1 MSSSHAPYG
10 AEGAR
15 GVNGVNGAATRRGY
29 KPRDGGKSPRR
40 GSGRPG
46 IALAI
51 MLSAQLMIILDM
63 TVVNIALPHIQAN
76 LHFSATSLSWVLNGY
91 TLTSGGLLL
100 LGGRAGDIS
109 GRRRTFIAGIS
120 LFTLAS
126 LAGGLST
133 TASLLIAARTLQGVG
148 GALASPAVLAL
159 IVTSFPEGRERTRAL
174 GIYMGVITG
183 GSSLGLV
190 LGGVITEWLSWRWVL
205 FINVPIGIAVVA
217 VAPLF
222 VGETPRLAGRFDL
235 AGALTA
241 TTGVTALVYGF
252 IRASVEGWGDH
263 LALAAFGAAAILLA
277 LFVVNETRARQPITP
292 LRLFADVSR
301 AGSFVARLLL
311 IAGMFGVFFFL
322 TQFLQKIMG
331 FSPIRAGV
339 AFLPMTVALFAVSR
353 LAPRLM
359 PRFGAKPLMI
369 AGMLPAIASMT
380 WLSRVTPATG
390 YWSGV
395 FGPMMLLGLGM
406 GLVFVPLTTA
416 SLAGVPAA
424 DSGAAS
430 GLVNMLQLVGGA
442 LGLGVLVAVYGTA
455 SRHAASHPLAGLTP
469 FAQSQHVITH
479 GMAAAFGFAA
489 ILNVCSLLVIVT
501 LIRTRKLAP
510 AAVPAS
516 KPQQEAVAS

>member
-1 MSSSHAPYG
+1 
-10 AEGAR
+10 
-15 GVNGVNGAATRRGY
+15 
-29 KPRDGGKSPRR
+29 
-40 GSGRPG
+40 
-46 IALAI
+46 
-51 MLSAQLMIILDM
+51 
-63 TVVNIALPHIQAN
+63 VVNIALPRIQSN

-100 LGGRAGDIS
+100 LGGRAGDIL
-109 GRRRTFIAGIS
+109 GRRRMFVAGIS

-133 TASLLIAARTLQGVG
+133 TAGLLLAARAMQGVG

-205 FINVPIGIAVVA
+205 FINVPIGVAVVA

-222 VGETPRLAGRFDL
+222 VAETPRLPGRFDL
-235 AGALTA
+235 VGALTA
-241 TTGVTALVYGF
+241 TTGVTTLVYGF
-252 IRASVEGWGDH
+252 IRAAASGWGDH
-263 LALAAFGAAAILLA
+263 LALAAFGAAGVLLA
-277 LFVVNETRARQPITP
+277 LFVVTETRARQPITP
-292 LRLFADVSR
+292 LRLFTDLSR
-301 AGSFVARLLL
+301 AGSFLARLLL

-331 FSPIRAGV
+331 FSPLRAGV
-339 AFLPMTVALFAVSR
+339 AFLPMTITLFAVSR

-359 PRFGAKPLMI
+359 PRLGSKPLMI
-369 AGMLPAIASMT
+369 AGMLPAIASMA
-380 WLSRVTPATG
+380 WLSRVTPATS
-390 YWSGV
+390 YWSGI
-395 FGPMMLLGLGM
+395 FGPMLLLGIGM

-442 LGLGVLVAVYGTA
+442 LGLGVLVAVYGTVA
-455 SRHAASHPLAGLTP
+455 GTDPAGRRAARADPRDGDRVRLRRHPQRVQPAGDRHPDPVQKTCPGSGPGPEGPGEGHHVLRRPLVSLRSAEGEDPVRRDAGHLGSGRHDRGG
-469 FAQSQHVITH
+469 A
-479 GMAAAFGFAA
+479 
-489 ILNVCSLLVIVT
+489 LVDPY
-501 LIRTRKLAP
+501 RGCDQRDRRRHDRGP
-510 AAVPAS
+510 G
-516 KPQQEAVAS
+516 